1 MKKKQEQKQ
10 KLFCKYC
17 KGNDH
22 IIRNC
27 PKLVAKEAK
36 RNEVGLVV
44 AEVSTP
50 KIESPNLVQNEE
62 WAFTTV
68 CNFDPSSL
76 EQCMSILE

>member
-1 MKKKQEQKQ
+1 M
-10 KLFCKYC
+10 
-17 KGNDH
+17 
-22 IIRNC
+22 
-27 PKLVAKEAK
+27 VAKEAK